1 MDGVEAKD
9 RINTIFWAI
18 NISLL
23 SVARYIDI
31 LKDRKVFSIVF
42 PNVSFENPKITH
54 TIDDYGEIFTTTK
67 REVSNKT
74 NHDLFKG
81 WQIALGIVGMTSVL
95 EHYLWRRAEELSGR
109 SCKAMGIF
117 YRFKDYTD
125 IHLSK
130 FKDYEDLR
138 KYYEV
143 RHITMHN
150 LGRINQKFKDRT
162 SQQHLEEEPYT
173 FYPSDI
179 FKYRNLI
186 HELIDFI
193 ELSSSR

>member
-1 MDGVEAKD
+1 MDSIEAKD
-9 RINTIFWAI
+9 RIDTVFWVI

-23 SVARYIDI
+23 SMARYIAI
-31 LKDRKVFSIVF
+31 LKDRKVFSTVF

-54 TIDDYGEIFTTTK
+54 TIDDYGEIFTITK
-67 REVSNKT
+67 REISSKA

-95 EHYLWRRAEELSGR
+95 EYYLSQKAEESSGR

-117 YRFKDYTD
+117 HRFGRCTG
-125 IHLSK
+125 IHLSE

-138 KYYEV
+138 RYYEV
-143 RHITMHN
+143 RHITIHN
-150 LGRINQKFKDRT
+150 LGRINQRFKNRT

-179 FKYRNLI
+179 SKYRNLI